1 MYAARRFVSAGLFPL
16 TDSSSISR
24 ASSILAA
31 CLIFFCT
38 ASKGRISRPLDLI
51 SASAPALW
59 ARGICTSGNNVTT
72 WKSITD
78 DGSSELR
85 VWRGQLLQIHVQ
97 LNTEIHR
104 RYSIDV
110 SVHDLQVI
118 LHEKAMYILLYWW
131 YNLDHNTANLLVS
144 TICSRLSGLFL

>member
-1 MYAARRFVSAGLFPL
+1 MYAARRFVSAVLLPL

-38 ASKGRISRPLDLI
+38 ASEGRKSRPLDFI

-59 ARGICTSGNNVTT
+59 ARGICTSENNVTT
-72 WKSITD
+72 SESITH
-78 DGSSELR
+78 DGSSELK

-97 LNTEIHR
+97 LNTEHQDTV
-104 RYSIDV
+104 YSIDV
-110 SVHDLQVI
+110 SVHDLQVLLARKSYVHSVI
-118 LHEKAMYILLYWW
+118 LMIKSEI
-131 YNLDHNTANLLVS
+131 
-144 TICSRLSGLFL
+144 TITLQFVRDSSPCLFQ